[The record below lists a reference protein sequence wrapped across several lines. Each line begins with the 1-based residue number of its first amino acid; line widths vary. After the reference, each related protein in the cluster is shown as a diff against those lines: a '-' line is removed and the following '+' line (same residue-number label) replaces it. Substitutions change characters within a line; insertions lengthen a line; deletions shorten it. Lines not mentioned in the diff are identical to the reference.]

1 MRLKPKKRKRPVL
14 VILCVIICFAIL
26 CGVLIPRMQPVIFRY
41 ATSVAE
47 TMMLNSANNAVL
59 SILEEENIS
68 YSDIVNLTF
77 GPEGYVASLEID
89 IYKVNSLKSRISG
102 MTAKLVDS
110 KEFYEVGVPIGSF
123 IGDSLTMGWGPK
135 LPFKMQLTSTAVV
148 DFSHEFKDAGINQ
161 VLHIIMINID
171 IKGSFVVAGYN
182 KGVTA
187 RTSAIA
193 AQTVIVG
200 KTPDAFTTVIE
211 TEEDNTGGL
220 VNDYGADN
228 Y

>member
-182 KGVTA
+182 KGVTV